1 MEQPGQKTSGR
12 SSQAA
17 RATPVSQARPMSVD
31 DIQKAKLRA
40 QYMQSKYGKSGN
52 SSENKEVKAEGVNK
66 LPVPQASILPL
77 VPNVPVRS
85 NIEES
90 KKPVTLPLK
99 ERETPDRS
107 VQPIGSFQP
116 IAPKVKIDM
125 KELMWEKCRRVQVP
139 WKTPPGT
146 YPFSRSL
153 LVPLILCS

>member
-77 VPNVPVRS
+77 VPNAPVRS

-90 KKPVTLPLK
+90 KKPVTVPLK

-107 VQPIGSFQP
+107 VQPI
-116 IAPKVKIDM
+116 APKVKTDM
-125 KELMWEKCRRVQVP
+125 KELMWEECRRVQVP

-146 YPFSRSL
+146 YPLSRSL